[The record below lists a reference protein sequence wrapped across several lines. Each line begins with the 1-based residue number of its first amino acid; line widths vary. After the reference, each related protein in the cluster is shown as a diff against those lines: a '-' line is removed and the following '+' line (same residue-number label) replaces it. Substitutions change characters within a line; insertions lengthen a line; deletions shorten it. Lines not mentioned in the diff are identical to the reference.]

1 MSFEHIITILLSIS
15 LILLIINIIYCASK
29 REKIMSFHAS
39 SLIIILIILINS
51 TLELHVTL
59 NIIIA
64 LLLTNLVTIYQIK
77 K

>member
-1 MSFEHIITILLSIS
+1 MSFENIITILLSIS
-15 LILLIINIIYCASK
+15 LILLIVKIIYCTSK
-29 REKIMSFHAS
+29 QEKIMSFYTS
-39 SLIIILIILINS
+39 SLITILIILVNS
-51 TLELHVTL
+51 KIEFQITL